1 MRMVIREVTTIR
13 AVDPVRGYRFPYSTD
28 LSGFS

>member
-1 MRMVIREVTTIR
+1 MAIREVTTIR
-13 AVDPVRGYRFPYSTD
+13 AVGPVQGYRLPYSTV